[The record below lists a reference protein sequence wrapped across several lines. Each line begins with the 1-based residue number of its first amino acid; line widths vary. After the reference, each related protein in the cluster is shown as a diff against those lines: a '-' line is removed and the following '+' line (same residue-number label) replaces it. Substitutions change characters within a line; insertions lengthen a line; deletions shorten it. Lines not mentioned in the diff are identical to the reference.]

1 MSLMPGKK
9 WSLVLGVVASVCW
22 ALGAGW
28 HKLQADD
35 QRAFEVYSFYF
46 DLCSS
51 RRGKRKDFDFQR
63 CLEQGNRTYKA
74 HIEERWQNAAFIA
87 LVPILP
93 GWGIAFLVLATWRRV
108 AKNYTQTAE

>member
-1 MSLMPGKK
+1 MSIMPGKK
-9 WSLVLGVVASVCW
+9 WSLVVGVVASVCW

-28 HKLQADD
+28 YKLQADD
-35 QRAFEVYSFYF
+35 QSAFEVYSFYF

-51 RRGKRKDFDFQR
+51 RRGKHKDFDFQR

-74 HIEERWQNAAFIA
+74 HMEERWQNAAFIA

-93 GWGIAFLVLATWRRV
+93 GWGIAYLVFVTWRRV
-108 AKNYTQTAE
+108 AKNYTRTEK